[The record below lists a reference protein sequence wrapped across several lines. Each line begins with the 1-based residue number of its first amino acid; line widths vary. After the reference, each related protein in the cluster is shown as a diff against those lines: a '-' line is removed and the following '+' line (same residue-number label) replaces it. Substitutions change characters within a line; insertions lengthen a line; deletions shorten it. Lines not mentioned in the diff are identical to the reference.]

1 MVRSLAMLGHQ
12 GSPRFLEAVQRC
24 MATRAQVRQRGMSR
38 ASLQLSERAGAS
50 WSAAMLKLMGRCTG
64 RARSLHHRQH
74 LPKTCCTRVMLV
86 NRGTSKAAD
95 PLASEAEESMQ
106 TYR

>member
-38 ASLQLSERAGAS
+38 ASLQLSWQLRACRSKLVCSDAEADGTLHRAS
-50 WSAAMLKLMGRCTG
+50 T
-64 RARSLHHRQH
+64 Q
-74 LPKTCCTRVMLV
+74 P
-86 NRGTSKAAD
+86 
-95 PLASEAEESMQ
+95 AS
-106 TYR
+106 